1 MSCIQE
7 QPTEGVRPN
16 ARENGQI
23 RPSSRR
29 SGYPRCCS
37 SQHLASV
44 LQEGRENANIDAG
57 LGYIWRIS
65 VKRRLSWLESCQS
78 GLSSALAVPVVPEH
92 DNRTN
97 TAERFK
103 GGQTQ

>member
-29 SGYPRCCS
+29 SGF
-37 SQHLASV
+37 ASV

>member
-1 MSCIQE
+1 M
-7 QPTEGVRPN
+7 
-16 ARENGQI
+16 
-23 RPSSRR
+23 
-29 SGYPRCCS
+29 
-37 SQHLASV
+37 
-44 LQEGRENANIDAG
+44 
-57 LGYIWRIS
+57 
-65 VKRRLSWLESCQS
+65 KRRLSWLESCRS

>member
-1 MSCIQE
+1 M
-7 QPTEGVRPN
+7 
-16 ARENGQI
+16 
-23 RPSSRR
+23 
-29 SGYPRCCS
+29 
-37 SQHLASV
+37 
-44 LQEGRENANIDAG
+44 
-57 LGYIWRIS
+57 
-65 VKRRLSWLESCQS
+65 KRRLSWLESCQS